1 MPYRA
6 NHRPRGRSIVLLCA
20 LALPLAAGKCG
31 KQDTTETGETG
42 LSPADFWETE
52 SLYGAANLDD
62 DDENGVVDWEDAA
75 SGSDNDLAE
84 LLVPAGTG
92 SVTVTLGGT
101 GIRVWLDGALLL
113 DETTTSTTLDATDA
127 RTLGVEFSDLLIEGS
142 LGFEGGGNS
151 NTIALMSA
159 PLTLNNHFQVGT
171 HLYMIAMSWGSYSN
185 DAMVADLEE
194 IVGSDRFTAVPGNQY
209 GQDVWVQDEFEFG
222 YRRTADNG
230 GELIVDSIRSTGGNY
245 LDAFPEEQL
254 QEPDIAVK
262 TWGAFGANS
271 LDSFGNLETSPP
283 VTVDGVVYPLGRIYY
298 GGDNSLHP
306 TEVLTDFLATQQVQA
321 PVMPDSSW
329 LCVGHVDE
337 FFTFVPNS
345 ASDKGFELLVT
356 DVDLT
361 WELLDSLDPST
372 SIPKY
377 QSAHGYSTVGE
388 LVNDGALRD
397 MNEDIQRDEIERV
410 IEDLKGDFGLEDSDI
425 TRVPGIWEENNWCGS
440 YVLAL
445 IPGLVNL
452 AVFTEAEGDHK
463 LLIAD
468 PFLRGTG
475 VDQEED
481 PYIALWTSLMPEGTE
496 SFYVD
501 NWSVYHEGW
510 GEVHCATNIHREPG
524 VDWWTDA
531 THLLGGE

>member
-171 HLYMIAMSWGSYSN
+171 HL
-185 DAMVADLEE
+185 
-194 IVGSDRFTAVPGNQY
+194 
-209 GQDVWVQDEFEFG
+209 
-222 YRRTADNG
+222 
-230 GELIVDSIRSTGGNY
+230 
-245 LDAFPEEQL
+245 
-254 QEPDIAVK
+254 
-262 TWGAFGANS
+262 
-271 LDSFGNLETSPP
+271 
-283 VTVDGVVYPLGRIYY
+283 
-298 GGDNSLHP
+298 
-306 TEVLTDFLATQQVQA
+306 
-321 PVMPDSSW
+321 
-329 LCVGHVDE
+329 
-337 FFTFVPNS
+337 
-345 ASDKGFELLVT
+345 
-356 DVDLT
+356 
-361 WELLDSLDPST
+361 
-372 SIPKY
+372 
-377 QSAHGYSTVGE
+377 
-388 LVNDGALRD
+388 
-397 MNEDIQRDEIERV
+397 
-410 IEDLKGDFGLEDSDI
+410 
-425 TRVPGIWEENNWCGS
+425 
-440 YVLAL
+440 
-445 IPGLVNL
+445 
-452 AVFTEAEGDHK
+452 
-463 LLIAD
+463 
-468 PFLRGTG
+468 
-475 VDQEED
+475 
-481 PYIALWTSLMPEGTE
+481 
-496 SFYVD
+496 
-501 NWSVYHEGW
+501 
-510 GEVHCATNIHREPG
+510 
-524 VDWWTDA
+524 
-531 THLLGGE
+531 